1 MRKVLL
7 RPALALFSVMAMS
20 QLALGESG
28 KEPNQLPTADSE
40 QTARILGLDVKVN
53 QLRALR
59 TRGSADPTAAVEELR
74 LRQDLL
80 ESIQAAILD
89 AEGVLAEL
97 ANERGQLADLR
108 FSLQNRRDRTVGRLN
123 AAALLTGS
131 GLGVAVSASQFTTLS
146 SRTQNIGDGIG
157 IASGVVS
164 TLFALAAV
172 RKQNGP
178 SGTVGETP
186 NMLAP
191 LLGGESEPVLSSY
204 YPASVLRYLKTIPA
218 DGDAKRGT
226 RLERLMEQ
234 WGAAGR
240 LDTSDSAKRQQ
251 KITVLSTSM
260 DTKVKISIDD
270 LTDRIAM
277 LTDVSGRVSL
287 MKRDLALLMR
297 SYLTKP

>member
-1 MRKVLL
+1 MLIH
-7 RPALALFSVMAMS
+7 PALALFSLIAIP
-20 QLALGESG
+20 QLALCDASNGRDQVATS
-28 KEPNQLPTADSE
+28 NSD
-40 QTARILGLDVKVN
+40 QTAHILGLDVKVS

-59 TRGSADPTAAVEELR
+59 SRGSDDPTAALKEMR

-146 SRTQNIGDGIG
+146 SRTQNIGDGVG

-191 LLGGESEPVLSSY
+191 LLGGKSEAVLSSY
-204 YPASVLRYLKTIPA
+204 YPTSVLLYLKTIPA
-218 DGDAKRGT
+218 EGVAKRGT
-226 RLERLMEQ
+226 RLEQLMEQ
-234 WGAAGR
+234 WGSAGR
-240 LDTSDSAKRQQ
+240 LDESDSVKRQH
-251 KITVLSTSM
+251 KITVLTTSM
-260 DTKVKISIDD
+260 DTTVKISIDD

-287 MKRDLALLMR
+287 MKRDLARIMR
-297 SYLTKP
+297 SYLTTP